1 MKSSRKREKN
11 RVASCAENDV
21 TIQTA
26 EGRGNSNEADDY
38 HEELSPHS
46 ELANRIFVGNISY
59 RVSYNA
65 IEDQSIISHF
75 MMYCLSWAFSL
86 YIYFTGVAQV
96 VRQMWR
102 ANFKIIV
109 ITHDMRE
116 HNAYTHAHMHRHV
129 HAHTC
134 TYTHT
139 YVHMHAH
146 THTHT
151 HTHALEL

>member
-11 RVASCAENDV
+11 RVASCVENDV

-86 YIYFTGVAQV
+86 YIYFTRVA

-109 ITHDMRE
+109 ITHDVRE
-116 HNAYTHAHMHRHV
+116 HNAYMHAHMHRHV
-129 HAHTC
+129 H

-139 YVHMHAH
+139 HARTH